1 MEISAPKIELDSEE
15 LETTLWRYMNFPKF
29 VSMLDRQG
37 LWLARSDTFRDLHE
51 GRFPDDMK
59 RHKDQVYKE
68 LEQKKEVSKKIRGT
82 ADFQEHLRKNMF
94 LSCWHKNTEENMV
107 MWELYGR
114 DRNATVAIQTTAKI
128 IQESIKKE
136 CPSPS
141 AMTPFHGL
149 IIKNVAYQEADE
161 PLKVMRY
168 EDCFF
173 RKRRH
178 FQFEKEVRIL
188 LNTYDKHSPSLD
200 TPVGHLLK
208 ADINQL
214 VTKIL
219 VHPDCDD
226 WFLDVVTSVVKKY
239 GVKVKVVVSKGKY
252 GHH

>member
-51 GRFPDDMK
+51 GRFPDDIK
-59 RHKDQVYKE
+59 RHMDQVYKE

-168 EDCFF
+168 EDFF
-173 RKRRH
+173 SESGDTSRGQDSTEHLRQA
-178 FQFEKEVRIL
+178 FAL
-188 LNTYDKHSPSLD
+188 TGYTCWSLAQSRYQ
-200 TPVGHLLK
+200 TAGHENPGASGL
-208 ADINQL
+208 
-214 VTKIL
+214 
-219 VHPDCDD
+219 
-226 WFLDVVTSVVKKY
+226 
-239 GVKVKVVVSKGKY
+239 
-252 GHH
+252 